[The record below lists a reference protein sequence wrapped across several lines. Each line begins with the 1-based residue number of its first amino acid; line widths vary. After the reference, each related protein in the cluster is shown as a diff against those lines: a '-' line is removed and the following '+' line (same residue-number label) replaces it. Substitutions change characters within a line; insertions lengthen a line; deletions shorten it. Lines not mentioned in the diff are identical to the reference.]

1 MSREGVGGS
10 QPSVEGKRAPP
21 SRSAR
26 ITLREV
32 MRQRMEPTYLSTDSQ
47 QQLGFQLM
55 HCQSKYGPN
64 ICMRQSSRTLLRPDI
79 VSRHRYFSGE
89 EKCVFFFWGG
99 GVYFSFS
106 KQTAQPVLALASN
119 YEKNPP
125 CCAIC
130 GEAKHS
136 QAPTAFARLFGPL
149 SRLIRSR
156 VTQGPLEW
164 PLSTGVP
171 LASGG
176 R

>member
-99 GVYFSFS
+99 GYISVFQNKLLSLCWLLPATMKKILLVVPFVERPS
-106 KQTAQPVLALASN
+106 THRHLQHSLASS
-119 YEKNPP
+119 
-125 CCAIC
+125 A
-130 GEAKHS
+130 
-136 QAPTAFARLFGPL
+136 L
-149 SRLIRSR
+149 SHD
-156 VTQGPLEW
+156 
-164 PLSTGVP
+164 
-171 LASGG
+171 
-176 R
+176 

>member
-1 MSREGVGGS
+1 M
-10 QPSVEGKRAPP
+10 
-21 SRSAR
+21 
-26 ITLREV
+26 
-32 MRQRMEPTYLSTDSQ
+32 
-47 QQLGFQLM
+47 
-55 HCQSKYGPN
+55 C
-64 ICMRQSSRTLLRPDI
+64 
-79 VSRHRYFSGE
+79 
-89 EKCVFFFWGG
+89 FFFGG

-106 KQTAQPVLALASN
+106 KQTAQSVLALASN

-136 QAPTAFARLFGPL
+136 QAPTAFVRLFGPL
-149 SRLIRSR
+149 SQLIRSR

-176 R
+176 RSLALIKNGPNEQRAPWFGPHRTAPDIFIISALWPRGVAAVQQAWKEARSTEWTQASPPPPEEPVQKGPFLQGRTAEVCHLRGI